1 MYKDPAT
8 KTALSC
14 PNHIRR
20 PDVEIRRVSPDVSK
34 LLPYSHPKS
43 ARNTDALTIYRSPL
57 QHLRGCPP
65 QIDFA
70 HLSTP
75 RHRDRTINALL
86 PKYKYIVRHLIPSQ
100 SLPDPVSQLLVR
112 RSFILKPGRHSDESP
127 NHLAVF
133 GVWDSNDRGDF
144 YCWVGGQPLFD
155 FEGID
160 ILAACIRSSV
170 RRLISVFSE
179 IGAYLE

>member
-1 MYKDPAT
+1 MYKDP
-8 KTALSC
+8 
-14 PNHIRR
+14 PG
-20 PDVEIRRVSPDVSK
+20 SPK
-34 LLPYSHPKS
+34 LLFPVQTIYQDRTSRYAGLAQTCLNCFHIPT
-43 ARNTDALTIYRSPL
+43 RNQPETRLTIYRSRL

-86 PKYKYIVRHLIPSQ
+86 PKYKYIVRHFIPSQ
-100 SLPDPVSQLLVR
+100 SLPDPVSQHLVR
-112 RSFILKPGRHSDESP
+112 RSFLFKTGCHSDESP

-133 GVWDSNDRGDF
+133 GVGDSNDRGDF
-144 YCWVGGQPLFD
+144 YCWVGGQPLFN